1 MDPFG
6 ILYTD
11 LYQLTMGQVYFR
23 LGLHEREALFEAFYR
38 KNPDYGA
45 HQAGYTVFAGLD
57 PLLAWME
64 EARFGEEEI
73 EALRALKSRSGK
85 PLFAED
91 YLAYLR
97 AMGGFSGLTL
107 RAIPEGRVAHPQVP
121 LISVEGPLLQAQLL
135 ETALLNRINYE
146 TLIATKASRVREAA
160 GEAVVLEFGLRR
172 APGKG
177 GESATRASLIGG
189 ANRSSA
195 VSLSHLLGL
204 PSSGT
209 HAHSLVQAFMAL
221 GHSEE
226 EAFLAF
232 AEVFPDDTIL
242 LLDTVDTLHSGL
254 PHAIKVFETLRKKGH
269 RPVGVR
275 IDSGDLAYLAI
286 QVARELN
293 KAGFPEALIVLS
305 GDLDELVIWQIKS
318 QILEEAPRYG
328 VEPEG
333 LLKRLVYGVGTRM
346 VVSWG
351 YPALGGVYK
360 LVAIR
365 ENGAWAPAIKIS
377 DSLEKV
383 LNPGHKRVYRVYD
396 ERGLATADLLAL
408 AEEEVREDRPLTLRH
423 PTDPTKR
430 RTLSPGSF
438 TLEPL
443 LVEAYREGRRLFPPL
458 PIEALRKRR
467 DEDVARLDP
476 GVRRLVNPHIYHVSL
491 TERLFAL
498 KEELVR
504 RLEG

>member
-23 LGLHEREALFEAFYR
+23 LGLHERQALFEAFYR

-57 PLLAWME
+57 PLLSWME
-64 EARFGEEEI
+64 GARFQEEELD
-73 EALRALKSRSGK
+73 ALRALKGRSGR
-85 PLFAED
+85 PLFGED

-97 AMGGFSGLTL
+97 EMGGFSGLTL
-107 RAIPEGRVAHPQVP
+107 RALPEGRVAHPQVP

-172 APGKG
+172 SPAKG
-177 GESATRASLIGG
+177 GEAATRASLIGG

-209 HAHSLVQAFMAL
+209 HAHSLVQAFLAL
-221 GHSEE
+221 GYSEE
-226 EAFLAF
+226 EAFQAF

-254 PHAIKVFETLRKKGH
+254 PHAIRVFEALRRKGH

-286 QVARELN
+286 QVAKELD
-293 KAGFPEALIVLS
+293 KAGFPETLIVLS

-328 VEPEG
+328 VDPDR
-333 LLKRLVYGVGTRM
+333 LLRRLVYGVGTKM

-351 YPALGGVYK
+351 HPALGGVYK

-365 ENGAWAPAIKIS
+365 ENGTWAPAIKIS
-377 DSLEKV
+377 DSLEKI

-396 ERGLATADLLAL
+396 QRGLATADLLAT
-408 AEEEVREDRPLTLRH
+408 AEETLRPDQPLCLRH

-430 RTLSPGSF
+430 RTLRPGEF
-438 TLEPL
+438 TLESL
-443 LVEAYREGRRLFPPL
+443 LEEVYRGRRLFPPL
-458 PIEALRKRR
+458 PLEVLQERRRK
-467 DEDVARLDP
+467 DVERLDP

-504 RLEG
+504 RLEEG

>member
-23 LGLHEREALFEAFYR
+23 MGLHEKEALFEAFYR
-38 KNPDYGA
+38 RNPDYGA

-57 PLLAWME
+57 PLLSWME

-73 EALRALKSRSGK
+73 AALRNLKSRSGK

-91 YLAYLR
+91 YLRYLN

-107 RAIPEGRVAHPQVP
+107 RALPEGRVAHPQVP
-121 LISVEGPLLQAQLL
+121 LVSVEGPLLQAQLL
-135 ETALLNRINYE
+135 ETALLNRLNYE

-172 APGKG
+172 APAKG

-204 PSSGT
+204 PASGT

-221 GHSEE
+221 GYSEE
-226 EAFLAF
+226 DAFRAF
-232 AEVFPDDTIL
+232 AEVFPDDAIL

-254 PHAIKVFETLRKKGH
+254 PHAIRVFEELRRKGH

-275 IDSGDLAYLAI
+275 IDSGDLAHLAI
-286 QVARELN
+286 QVARELDR
-293 KAGFPEALIVLS
+293 AGFPEVLIVRS

-328 VEPEG
+328 VDPDR

-351 YPALGGVYK
+351 APALGGVYK
-360 LVAIR
+360 LVAVR
-365 ENGAWAPAIKIS
+365 ENGTWAPAMKVS
-377 DSLEKV
+377 NSLEKV

-408 AEEEVREDRPLTLRH
+408 AEEEEEDEGGLR
-423 PTDPTKR
+423 
-430 RTLSPGSF
+430 S
-438 TLEPL
+438 
-443 LVEAYREGRRLFPPL
+443 
-458 PIEALRKRR
+458 
-467 DEDVARLDP
+467 
-476 GVRRLVNPHIYHVSL
+476 
-491 TERLFAL
+491 
-498 KEELVR
+498 
-504 RLEG
+504 

>member
-23 LGLHEREALFEAFYR
+23 MGLHEREALFEAFYR
-38 KNPDYGA
+38 RNPDYGA

-57 PLLAWME
+57 PLLSWME
-64 EARFGEEEI
+64 EARFGEAELN
-73 EALRALKSRSGK
+73 ALRTLKSRSGR
-85 PLFAED
+85 PLFSED
-91 YLAYLR
+91 YLAYLK

-107 RAIPEGRVAHPQVP
+107 RAHLEGRVAHPQVP

-135 ETALLNRINYE
+135 ETALLNRINHE
-146 TLIATKASRVREAA
+146 TLVATKASRVREAA

-177 GESATRASLIGG
+177 GEGATRASLIGG
-189 ANRSSA
+189 ADRSSA

-209 HAHSLVQAFMAL
+209 HAHSLVQAFLAL

-226 EAFLAF
+226 EAFQAF

-254 PHAIKVFETLRKKGH
+254 PHAIKVFEALRKKGH
-269 RPVGVR
+269 RHVGVR

-286 QVARELN
+286 QVARELD
-293 KAGFPEALIVLS
+293 KAGFLEALIVLS

-328 VEPEG
+328 VEPEA

-377 DSLEKV
+377 DSLEKI

-430 RTLSPGSF
+430 RVLSPGAF

-443 LVEAYREGRRLFPPL
+443 LVEAFRGGKRLFPPL
-458 PIEALRKRR
+458 SIKELRARR
-467 DEDVARLDP
+467 DRDVARLDP

-504 RLEG
+504 KLEG

>member
-23 LGLHEREALFEAFYR
+23 MGLHEREALFEAFYR
-38 KNPDYGA
+38 RNPDYGA

-57 PLLAWME
+57 PLLSWME
-64 EARFGEEEI
+64 EARFGEAELN
-73 EALRALKSRSGK
+73 ALRALKSRSGR
-85 PLFAED
+85 PLFSED
-91 YLAYLR
+91 YLAYLK
-97 AMGGFSGLTL
+97 AMGGFSGLTVKAHL
-107 RAIPEGRVAHPQVP
+107 EGRVAHPQVP

-146 TLIATKASRVREAA
+146 TLVATKASRVREAA

-177 GESATRASLIGG
+177 GEGATRASLIGG
-189 ANRSSA
+189 ADRSSA

-209 HAHSLVQAFMAL
+209 HAHSLVQAFLAL

-226 EAFLAF
+226 EAFQAF

-254 PHAIKVFETLRKKGH
+254 PHAIKVFEALRKKGH

-286 QVARELN
+286 QVARELD

-328 VEPEG
+328 VEPEA
-333 LLKRLVYGVGTRM
+333 LLKRLVYGMGTRM

-377 DSLEKV
+377 DSLEKI

-430 RTLSPGSF
+430 RVLSPGAF

-443 LVEAYREGRRLFPPL
+443 LVEAFRGGKRLFPPL
-458 PIEALRKRR
+458 SIKELRARR
-467 DEDVARLDP
+467 DRDVARLDP

-504 RLEG
+504 KLEG

>member
-57 PLLAWME
+57 PLLSWME
-64 EARFGEEEI
+64 EARFGEEEL
-73 EALRALKSRSGK
+73 EALRALKSRSGR

-97 AMGGFSGLTL
+97 EMGGFSGLTL
-107 RAIPEGRVAHPQVP
+107 RALPEGRIAHPQVP
-121 LISVEGPLLQAQLL
+121 LVSVEGPLLQAQLL
-135 ETALLNRINYE
+135 ETALLNRLNHE

-177 GESATRASLIGG
+177 GEGATRASLIGG
-189 ANRSSA
+189 ADRSSA

-209 HAHSLVQAFMAL
+209 HAHSLVQAFLAL

-226 EAFLAF
+226 EAFRAF

-254 PHAIKVFETLRKKGH
+254 PHAIRVFEELRRKGH

-275 IDSGDLAYLAI
+275 IDSGDLAHLAI
-286 QVARELN
+286 QVAKELD
-293 KAGFPEALIVLS
+293 KAGFPEVLIVLS

-328 VEPEG
+328 VDPDR

-365 ENGAWAPAIKIS
+365 EDGGWAPAMKIS

-396 ERGLATADLLAL
+396 RRGLATADLLAL
-408 AEEEVREDRPLTLRH
+408 AEEEVREDRPLCLRH

-430 RTLSPGSF
+430 RTLMPGEF
-438 TLEPL
+438 ALEAL
-443 LVEAYREGRRLFPPL
+443 LEEAFRHGRRLFPPVPL
-458 PIEALRKRR
+458 KTLRERR
-467 DEDVARLDP
+467 DRDVARLDP
-476 GVRRLVNPHIYHVSL
+476 GVRRLVNPHVYHVSL

>member
-23 LGLHEREALFEAFYR
+23 MGLHEREALFEAFYR
-38 KNPDYGA
+38 RNPDYGA

-57 PLLAWME
+57 PLLSWME
-64 EARFGEEEI
+64 EARFGEAELN
-73 EALRALKSRSGK
+73 ALRALKSRSGR
-85 PLFAED
+85 PLFSED
-91 YLAYLR
+91 YLAYLK
-97 AMGGFSGLTL
+97 AMGGFSGLTV
-107 RAIPEGRVAHPQVP
+107 RAHPEGRVAHPQVP
-121 LISVEGPLLQAQLL
+121 LISVEGPLLQAQLV

-146 TLIATKASRVREAA
+146 TLVATKASRVREAA

-177 GESATRASLIGG
+177 GEGATRASLIGG
-189 ANRSSA
+189 ADRSSA

-209 HAHSLVQAFMAL
+209 HAHSLVQAFLAL

-226 EAFLAF
+226 EAFQAF

-328 VEPEG
+328 VEPEA
-333 LLKRLVYGVGTRM
+333 LLKRLVFGVGTRM

-377 DSLEKV
+377 DSLEKI

-430 RTLSPGSF
+430 RVLSPGAF

-443 LVEAYREGRRLFPPL
+443 LVEAFRGGKRLFPPL
-458 PIEALRKRR
+458 SIKELRGRR
-467 DEDVARLDP
+467 DRDVARLDP

-504 RLEG
+504 KLEG